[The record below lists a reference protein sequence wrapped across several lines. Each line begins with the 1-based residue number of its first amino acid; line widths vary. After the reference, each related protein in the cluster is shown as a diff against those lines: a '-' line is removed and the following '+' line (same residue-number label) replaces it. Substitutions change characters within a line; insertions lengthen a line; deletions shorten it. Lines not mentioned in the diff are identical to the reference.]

1 MSKEIN
7 LIPDI
12 KMEMVRALK
21 LRNFIFFLC
30 IIVSAGAIVLTLFLG
45 GIVVAQNATIGGLD
59 SSLTLASKTINGYT
73 DLDEFLTVQNQL
85 NQLNTISSRKKV
97 LSRVFDVLSALLPT
111 NGDVI
116 TISEITVNMAENT
129 LIFDAQADAGVEPY
143 IDYRVLEAFEKSM
156 DYMRYDY
163 GRYVDREGNEI
174 PTYCIIEK
182 GNDGGILHDGSRIY
196 ALWTIN
202 DDGCNEAEATASEY
216 KNYNGEQMAVIWRT
230 PEFNKWYEDG
240 YMAENGSITGIEHF
254 ESQCTTYTRN
264 ENTEKVTWDASNEI
278 CTMVDGGR
286 EGIKVTES
294 SNGRNSNGELVLR
307 FSATI
312 KLDSNVFSFGNK
324 HLISVAPS
332 GNHNVTD
339 SYVQVQNMFS
349 ERAADCD
356 PSDTSCNNANAGK

>member
-12 KMEMVRALK
+12 KMEMVKALK
-21 LRNFIFFLC
+21 LRNFVFFLC
-30 IIVSAGAIVLTLFLG
+30 IVVSAGAIVLTLFLG
-45 GIVVAQNATIGGLD
+45 GIVIAQNATISGLD
-59 SSLTLASKTINGYT
+59 NSLTLASKTVKSYT

-85 NQLNTISSRKKV
+85 NQLNTLSNKKKV

-111 NGDVI
+111 NGDTI
-116 TISEITVNMAENT
+116 TISEITVNLQENT

-143 IDYRVLEAFEKSM
+143 IDYRVLEAFQKSM

-174 PTYCIIEK
+174 PTYCMVEK
-182 GNDGGILHDGSRIY
+182 GNDGGILHDDTKIY

-202 DDGCNEAEATASEY
+202 ADGCNEAETVASEY
-216 KNYNGEQMAVIWRT
+216 RNYNGEQMAVIWRT
-230 PEFNKWYEDG
+230 PDFNKWYEDG
-240 YMAENGSITGIEHF
+240 YMTEDGAISGIEHF
-254 ESQCTTYTRN
+254 ESKCTTYTRN
-264 ENTEKVTWDASNEI
+264 NSAEKATWNVINES
-278 CTMVDGGR
+278 CTMVDGGKD
-286 EGIKVTES
+286 GINVTES
-294 SNGRNSNGELVLR
+294 SNGRNSTGELVLR

-312 KLDSNVFSFGNK
+312 KLDSNVLSFNNK

-332 GNHNVTD
+332 GTHNVTD

-349 ERAADCD
+349 ERATDCD
-356 PSDTSCNNANAGK
+356 ASDTSCNSANEGK